1 MTQRRGSSCN
11 AVALLRL
18 PRARSALAHMAHACR
33 DVWAPHAPFGKNL
46 IRCTAGV
53 AVQFAQHK
61 QDGDKDEGH
70 DRGKDGAQQVDD
82 HLKNK
87 VNISEVMHVMLPS
100 TKYQLQVK
108 SGMIRVAAD

>member
-1 MTQRRGSSCN
+1 MR
-11 AVALLRL
+11 
-18 PRARSALAHMAHACR
+18 
-33 DVWAPHAPFGKNL
+33 APHAPFGKNL

-70 DRGKDGAQQVDD
+70 NRGKDGAQQVDD
-82 HLKNK
+82 HLRNK

-100 TKYQLQVK
+100 TKYQRRRITVPSASITCFKLLNK
-108 SGMIRVAAD
+108 RDGKMFFCIYRR

>member
-1 MTQRRGSSCN
+1 
-11 AVALLRL
+11 
-18 PRARSALAHMAHACR
+18 MAHACR
-33 DVWAPHAPFGKNL
+33 DVGAPHPPFGKNL